1 MKHSFPLIIL
11 AALCGLTACG
21 GNNTPLFSGEARAVN
36 GITDSNGLDTSIS
49 NIQIASNTPFG
60 SATGINSPIPEGS
73 YKAQLTSNS
82 KTFTVNNVS
91 IDHNHVTT
99 VFATGQIGNGSE
111 TGFAAEEALN
121 APTNGQAVVQPINAA
136 LQATGTSGTLTFR
149 FVPTNNPSAAT
160 SLTAQYGA
168 SPASAPLAGG
178 TYEIVVS
185 NGVSTVFDSGPQGIA
200 LPSSN
205 GGNVFQVAAIDAGSS
220 NQTKYGSSIALLLM
234 DDKGQNTQLYN
245 LQH

>member
-1 MKHSFPLIIL
+1 MKHALPLATL
-11 AALCGLTACG
+11 VALLGLTACN
-21 GNNTPLFSGEARAVN
+21 GNTTAPFSGEARAVN

-82 KTFTVNNVS
+82 VTFTVDNVS

-99 VFATGQIGNGSE
+99 VFAAGQIGNGSE

-121 APTNGQAVVQPINAA
+121 APTNGQAVVQPVNAA
-136 LQATGTSGTLTFR
+136 LQATGKSGSLTFR
-149 FVPTNNPSAAT
+149 FVPTNNPSSAT
-160 SLTAQYGA
+160 SLTAQYGT
-168 SPASAPLAGG
+168 SPASAALTGG
-178 TYEIVVS
+178 TYEIIVS
-185 NGVSTVFDSGPQGIA
+185 DGATTVFDSGPQGIA

-220 NQTKYGSSIALLLM
+220 NQSKYGSSIALLLM
-234 DDKGQNTQLYN
+234 DDKGQNTPLYN